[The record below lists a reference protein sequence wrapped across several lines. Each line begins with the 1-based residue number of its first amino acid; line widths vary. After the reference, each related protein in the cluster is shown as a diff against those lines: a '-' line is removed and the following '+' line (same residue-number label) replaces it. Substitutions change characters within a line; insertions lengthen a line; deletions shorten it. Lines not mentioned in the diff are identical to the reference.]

1 MISTNGHKPDLNSF
15 LWTPSGRSH
24 TAVQDI
30 AVRHQ
35 NERQTAVIYKF
46 MFKYKGK
53 QHEVQVIAHSDVTR
67 SEIEDRAGVA
77 AENWM
82 RSIDEKEHKRPP
94 TRAEK
99 KQIGKAMNEFLQY
112 AKKRRQSSNKRL
124 YYPGVN

>member
-1 MISTNGHKPDLNSF
+1 M
-15 LWTPSGRSH
+15 SH

-67 SEIEDRAGVA
+67 SEIEDSAGVA
-77 AENWM
+77 AETWM
-82 RSIDEKEHKRPP
+82 RNSP
-94 TRAEK
+94 TLLLEMLTALPLWTR
-99 KQIGKAMNEFLQY
+99 
-112 AKKRRQSSNKRL
+112 
-124 YYPGVN
+124 